1 MILAVRDIFT
11 KKIVRASPHFF
22 NTESEI
28 QTVVDAIKK
37 SLVTFLVL
45 QLPS

>member
-1 MILAVRDIFT
+1 LVARLEKENMILAVRDIFS

-28 QTVVDAIKK
+28 HAIVDAIKRG
-37 SLVTFLVL
+37 
-45 QLPS
+45 